1 MRAAVSP
8 IRGSVVVRL
17 APRPAFD
24 LFTVGMDRWW
34 PLDSYSRAVSE
45 LAPEKVEAVRLDL
58 QPGLGGSI
66 IEHLDDGRTLPWGV
80 IAEWRPPDRVV
91 IEWKPHSLPEPPTE
105 VDVTF
110 TGHDRGTLVEV
121 EHRGWDRLSEGFR
134 DALRPV
140 YERGWPPT
148 LSRYIAAAGVDAAPE
163 S

>member
-1 MRAAVSP
+1 M
-8 IRGSVVVRL
+8 VVRL

-121 EHRGWDRLSEGFR
+121 EHRGWDRLSEGFC

-148 LSRYIAAAGVDAAPE
+148 LARYVAAAGQDAAPE